1 MLKDRT
7 SQRAMRLRQLAAPA
21 RFRLMLT
28 GTPLQ
33 NDLQELWSLLEFLL
47 PAVFSD
53 AQEQEQQRRQSH
65 RSVSI
70 ADYLSAWDRRQRC
83 NSSSNNSQGGT
94 IATDKDGGVQNGNQ
108 GDEGDARAELIRRM
122 KAILGPFVLRRVKAD
137 VMQQLAP
144 KEQRVRQGTGDG
156 HGVKSVEGF
165 REEGAEG

>member
-1 MLKDRT
+1 M
-7 SQRAMRLRQLAAPA
+7 
-21 RFRLMLT
+21 
-28 GTPLQ
+28 
-33 NDLQELWSLLEFLL
+33 
-47 PAVFSD
+47 
-53 AQEQEQQRRQSH
+53 
-65 RSVSI
+65 
-70 ADYLSAWDRRQRC
+70 
-83 NSSSNNSQGGT
+83 
-94 IATDKDGGVQNGNQ
+94 QNGNQ